1 MSEKKA
7 IEFTGDTQADVQ
19 EQMNRWRAG
28 HRATVRI
35 LKVDD
40 PTQTGSRPLTGTGA
54 PRPKQ
59 NWEQWFA
66 TITFEEIEG

>member
-1 MSEKKA
+1 MYEKRT
-7 IEFTGDTQADVQ
+7 IEFTGETQADVQ
-19 EQMNRWRAG
+19 EQMNQWRAER
-28 HRATVRI
+28 RATVRI
-35 LKVDD
+35 LKVDG

-66 TITFEEIEG
+66 TITYEEIEG